1 MSDWKERIKELAKV
15 LGFTVDV
22 EELERILEE
31 YRPRLEKARELRYKN
46 ADWEYIESREEP
58 LRTALKLL
66 VETGDVKYVSAVT
79 GIPPEALECYRMK
92 ARIPRVIL

>member
-1 MSDWKERIKELAKV
+1 MTSDRKRVVRI
-15 LGFTVDV
+15 GGYTVDLDKA
-22 EELERILEE
+22 EKIAAE
-31 YRPRLEKARELRYKN
+31 YRHRLGKARELRREK
-46 ADWEYIESREEP
+46 ADWDYIESREEP

>member
-1 MSDWKERIKELAKV
+1 LTSDRKRVVKIGGYTIDLDKAEKIAA
-15 LGFTVDV
+15 
-22 EELERILEE
+22 E
-31 YRPRLEKARELRYKN
+31 YRRRLEKARELRREK
-46 ADWEYIESREEP
+46 ADWDYIESREEP